1 MLSLLTVAG
10 GVALILFSVRQLRKG
25 LDRLFGERL
34 GDWLQ
39 RLCGSRVNSFF
50 SGIGVSMLAPS
61 STTMSVLAVQM
72 VQGGHMTVRAMLA
85 LMLGVEI
92 GLTVT
97 VLLIS
102 LQLDQFA
109 MVLVLFGVIGFQFT
123 SGSRSRGLGQLLLAL
138 GLIFLAIGTIKTAA
152 GSASDNAD
160 LIGIIKIASH
170 YPAAITLVAALIT
183 ICLQSST
190 ATIGLVIGLAAAGII
205 SLPTALAVVAG
216 ANVGVV
222 FSLLFFGWNQV
233 ESRRLAVA
241 MLIAKVT
248 VAILTLSLLLWVAK
262 GLEAVPAS
270 IEMRIALGHA
280 AFNIA
285 TAVLFLPLVS
295 PLSSV
300 VQWLIPDTPEP
311 EETRF
316 GPRYINT
323 GLTDSVPLALGQSKR
338 EIMHVAEIVRGMFGD
353 LWRALKT
360 NDRQLAE
367 QVSERDDQI
376 DLLDAEIKR
385 FLTCVFSLG
394 EDPAQARE
402 QMRQLRY
409 LTELETIGDII
420 DKNLA
425 ELVIKKCK
433 LGVDFSKEGWQELD
447 DFYGKVLET
456 MTLAEAAFTMG
467 DPMMAQQ
474 LLHQKGRIK
483 QLEDEL
489 RDRHFARLNEGQVQ
503 THETSAIHL
512 DMLTHMKRISSCVT
526 HVAYAILDT
535 GPTSGSPPITPDGS
549 RI

>member
-1 MLSLLTVAG
+1 
-10 GVALILFSVRQLRKG
+10 
-25 LDRLFGERL
+25 
-34 GDWLQ
+34 
-39 RLCGSRVNSFF
+39 
-50 SGIGVSMLAPS
+50 
-61 STTMSVLAVQM
+61 MSVLAVQM
-72 VQGGHMTVRAMLA
+72 VQAGHMTARAMLA
-85 LMLGVEI
+85 LMLGVDI

-152 GSASDNAD
+152 GSVSDNAD
-160 LIGIIKIASH
+160 LIDVIEIASH
-170 YPAAITLVAALIT
+170 YPVAIALVAALIT
-183 ICLQSST
+183 MCLQSST

-205 SLPTALAVVAG
+205 TLPTAIAVVAG
-216 ANVGVV
+216 ANVGIV

-248 VAILTLSLLLWVAK
+248 VAILALSLLPWVAK
-262 GLEAVPAS
+262 GLEAVPTS
-270 IEMRIALGHA
+270 IEMQIAFGHA

-285 TAVLFLPLVS
+285 MAVLFLPLVS
-295 PLSSV
+295 PLTGV
-300 VQWLIPDTPEP
+300 VQWLIPDTPER
-311 EETRF
+311 EATRF

-323 GLTDSVPLALGQSKR
+323 GLTDSVPLALGQSMR

-353 LWRALKT
+353 LWKALKT

-385 FLTCVFSLG
+385 YLTCVFSLG

-420 DKNLA
+420 DKNLTV
-425 ELVIKKCK
+425 LVIKKCK
-433 LGVDFSKEGWQELD
+433 LGMDFSKEGWQELD

-456 MTLAEAAFTMG
+456 MSLAEAAFTMG

-474 LLHQKGRIK
+474 LLHQKERIK

-489 RDRHFARLNEGQVQ
+489 RERHFARLNEGQTQ
-503 THETSAIHL
+503 SHETSAIHL
-512 DMLTHMKRISSCVT
+512 DMLTHLKRISSCVT

-535 GPTSGSPPITPDGS
+535 GPISAPPIS
-549 RI
+549 S